1 MLIKNILP
9 NIRSLFFCLLT
20 AFPYFKGISQYVEN
34 SVLASGDWYKLGV
47 PTSGVYK
54 LDYTDLQSLG
64 VNLSNLQVDKIAI
77 YGHPG
82 GMLPEMSGS
91 PRTDDLRKL
100 PIKVV
105 ASSATF
111 GINDYIL
118 FYAEGPDLIRYNPA
132 TNQYRH
138 SKNLYTGTKGY
149 FLTTSETEPIFIG
162 NAALPFA
169 TPGITL
175 DDFDDIRLIDDNNI
189 CIGRSGRLWVRDEF
203 DFTTDR
209 NYNLSFPN
217 IVTSK
222 PVELT
227 FKLASF
233 ADVTTNR
240 FRVQW
245 NNNLVHTASFAK
257 TPVNSGITDF
267 ARISKTTISLTG
279 SGKENTLKLSFEKS
293 ASRDKGWLDFIM
305 VIAKSSLAF
314 EGKSYTFR
322 NKVSVS
328 HSTVRYNINS
338 SLNDEQ
344 VWDVTDIYNVKNI
357 PFSKAGNLITFL
369 YEGSTIKEFVIFNDV
384 ASKPQLFGKIKNQN
398 LHAKATPDYLIVCRE
413 ALLPEAET
421 LAQFHRNQNQFSV
434 LVTTYEEII
443 NEFSSGNSDM
453 TAIRDFTKMLYDR
466 GFEQGTVLKYLLLFG
481 DGSYNNRILG
491 SFNLPTYQS
500 DSGHL
505 ALFTYVSDDYF
516 GMMDSVEGKNL
527 DNTFLNKLDIAVG
540 RIPADSKQKAA
551 TAIQKIQDY
560 YHIDSYSDWIN
571 MITLVADD
579 EDNNI
584 HFRDSEGY
592 ATILESNPNFN
603 INKLYLDAFNQ
614 VSSSSGA
621 TYPTV
626 NDAINKQILKGTHI
640 INYVGHGGPN
650 GLAEEKV
657 ITLKDINSWQNKYKY
672 PILITATC
680 EFAPYD
686 KPEISSAGE
695 QVLFLEN
702 GGAIALLTTV
712 RLVFSNRNE
721 IINRN
726 FYNTL
731 LDAYDQPDICLG
743 DLVKEAKRR
752 SNTGTGNLKF
762 ALLGDPA
769 LKMRFPK
776 YKVATT
782 SVNGKDFLSGAD
794 TAKALSLMTIEGQI
808 TDKSDNFNPDFNGTV
823 YMKFF
828 DKKEVKTTFAND
840 AGSFKANFASQI
852 NTLFAGKA
860 EVKNGKFT
868 FQFVVPK
875 DINYNIG
882 EGKIS
887 YYAHNYSEEAA
898 GSDIL
903 LVGGSVPSMPNDNE
917 GPVINIFL
925 GDTTFISG
933 SMTGNSPLMI
943 VKLFD
948 ENGINAS
955 GIGIGRDITATL
967 NNNRG
972 KAIVLNDFYETGL
985 NSYQTGRIEYP
996 LTNLAPGQYTLTV
1009 RAWDVMNNPGESTV
1023 EFYVLENGSL
1033 AIDNVFNYP
1042 NPFTDITNFTFQH
1055 NSINEELN
1063 IKIEIY
1069 TYLGQLVKTIEE
1081 TRTTSS
1087 YKEANIIWDGLS
1099 DGGYILQK
1107 GIYIYKIT
1115 VSDNKGGKS
1124 SVSKKLV
1131 VLR

>member
-9 NIRSLFFCLLT
+9 NIRLLFFCFLT
-20 AFPYFKGISQYVEN
+20 IYPFFKAISQYSDN
-34 SVLASGDWYKLGV
+34 SVLANGDWFKLGV
-47 PTSGVYK
+47 PASGVYK
-54 LDYTDLQSLG
+54 LDYAALQSLG
-64 VNLSNLQVDKIAI
+64 VNLSNLQIENIAI
-77 YGHPG
+77 YGHRG
-82 GMLPEMSGS
+82 GMLPEMVGS

-105 ASSATF
+105 ASSASF

-118 FYAEGPDLIRYNPA
+118 FYAEGPDLIRYNSS
-132 TNQYRH
+132 TNQYGH
-138 SKNLYTGTKGY
+138 SKNLYTGVKGY
-149 FLTTSETEPIFIG
+149 FLTTSESDPLYVS
-162 NAALPFA
+162 NAVLPVS

-175 DDFDDIRLIDDNNI
+175 DEFDDIRLIDDNNI
-189 CIGRSGRLWVRDEF
+189 SIGRSGRLWVRDEF
-203 DFTTDR
+203 DFTNER
-209 NYNLSFPN
+209 NYNFSFPN
-217 IVTSK
+217 IVTTK
-222 PVELT
+222 PVDLT
-227 FKLASF
+227 FKLASY
-233 ADVTTNR
+233 ADITTNR
-240 FRVQW
+240 FRVLW
-245 NNNLVHTASFAK
+245 NNNLVHTASFPK

-267 ARISKTTISLTG
+267 ARINKTTISLTG
-279 SGKENTLKLSFEKS
+279 SGRDNTMRLSFEKA
-293 ASRDKGWLDFIM
+293 ASRDKGWLDFILA
-305 VIAKSSLAF
+305 VAKSSLLF
-314 EGKSYTFR
+314 DGRDFTFR
-322 NKVSVS
+322 NKASVS
-328 HSTVRYNINS
+328 HSIIRYNIS
-338 SLNDEQ
+338 STSSNEQ
-344 VWDVTDIYNVKNI
+344 IWDVTDIFNVKNI
-357 PFSKAGNLITFL
+357 PFSKNGNQITFL
-369 YEGSTIKEFVIFNDV
+369 YEGNSIKEFIVFSDV
-384 ASKPQLFGKIKNQN
+384 VSKPQLLGKVKNQN
-398 LHAKATPDYLIVCRE
+398 LHALLTPDYLIVCRE
-413 ALLPEAET
+413 SLLAEAEA
-421 LAQFHRNQNQFSV
+421 LAQFHRNQNKFSV
-434 LVTTYEEII
+434 LVTTYEDII
-443 NEFSSGNSDM
+443 NEFASGNSDM
-453 TAIRDFTKMLYDR
+453 TAIRDFAKMLYDR
-466 GFEQGTVLKYLLLFG
+466 GFEQGTILKYLLLFG
-481 DGSYNNRILG
+481 DGSYNNRELG
-491 SFNLPTYQS
+491 FFNLPTYQS

-505 ALFTYVSDDYF
+505 ALFTYVSDDYY

-540 RIPADSKQKAA
+540 RIPADNKQNAAIAISK
-551 TAIQKIQDY
+551 IEDY
-560 YHIDSYSDWIN
+560 YHIESYRDWIN
-571 MITLVADD
+571 QITLVSDD

-584 HFRDSEGY
+584 HFRDAEGY
-592 ATILESNPNFN
+592 ASILENNPNFN
-603 INKLYLDAFNQ
+603 LNKLHLDAFNQ

-621 TYPTV
+621 TYPVV
-626 NDAINKQILKGTHI
+626 NESINNQIIRGTHI
-640 INYVGHGGPN
+640 LNYVGHGGPN

-657 ITLKDINSWQNKYKY
+657 ITLADINSWQNSYRY

-695 QVLFLEN
+695 RVLFLEN

-726 FYNTL
+726 FYNTM
-731 LDAYDQPDICLG
+731 LDSYDQPDICLG

-776 YKVATT
+776 YKIVTT
-782 SVNGKDFLSGAD
+782 SINGKDYLTEVD

-808 TDKSDNFNPDFNGTV
+808 TDKSDNFSSDFNGIV
-823 YMKFF
+823 YMKLY
-828 DKKEVKTTFAND
+828 DKKEEKTTLAND
-840 AGSFKANFASQI
+840 VGSFEAKFNSQT
-852 NTLFAGKA
+852 NMLFTGKA
-860 EVKNGKFT
+860 EVKNGKFE

-887 YYAHNYSEEAA
+887 YYAHNNSEEAA
-898 GSDIL
+898 GSDII
-903 LVGGSVPSMPNDNE
+903 LVGGSVPTLPDDND
-917 GPVINIFL
+917 GPVIDVYL

-933 SMTGNSPLMI
+933 TMTGNSPMMI

-955 GIGIGRDITATL
+955 GIGIGRDITATI

-972 KAIVLNDFYETGL
+972 NAIVLNEFYETGL

-996 LTNLAPGQYTLTV
+996 LTNLAPGHYTLTV

-1033 AIDNVFNYP
+1033 IIDNVLNYP
-1042 NPFTDITNFTFQH
+1042 NPFTDFTNFTFQH

-1081 TRTTSS
+1081 NRTATSFR
-1087 YKEANIIWDGLS
+1087 ETNITWDGLS
-1099 DGGYILQK
+1099 DGGYVVQK
-1107 GIYIYKIT
+1107 GIYIYKMT